1 MAGTALNRRRARA
14 DRLARKPP
22 TSRETRSTK
31 EVKQK
36 SSALS
41 ASEKYRGRNS
51 NARSVSRL
59 SAETFGPDHQFRAG
73 FAMVRARTFSSHNGP
88 CGQPAG
94 LGGVARFRP
103 LPPHAGHL
111 TRINAMPSDLPL
123 MSTGFATYPVPPQ
136 SGQLSGPIAPLMWLD
151 FPRPFAE
158 SCNKLVHVTNYEQ
171 TLANPANR
179 YC

>member
-1 MAGTALNRRRARA
+1 ML
-14 DRLARKPP
+14 D
-22 TSRETRSTK
+22 RST
-31 EVKQK
+31 
-36 SSALS
+36 
-41 ASEKYRGRNS
+41 
-51 NARSVSRL
+51 L

-73 FAMVRARTFSSHNGP
+73 FATVRARTFSSHHGL

-136 SGQLSGPIAPLMWLD
+136 SGQLSGSIAP
-151 FPRPFAE
+151 
-158 SCNKLVHVTNYEQ
+158 SCGWIFNDLSLKAATNSFTLRITNK

>member
-1 MAGTALNRRRARA
+1 ML
-14 DRLARKPP
+14 DRFTP
-22 TSRETRSTK
+22 
-31 EVKQK
+31 
-36 SSALS
+36 
-41 ASEKYRGRNS
+41 
-51 NARSVSRL
+51 

-73 FAMVRARTFSSHNGP
+73 FAMVRARTFSSHHGL

-136 SGQLSGPIAPLMWLD
+136 SGQLSGPIAP
-151 FPRPFAE
+151 
-158 SCNKLVHVTNYEQ
+158 SCGWIFNDVSLKAATNWFVLRITNKTLVNS
-171 TLANPANR
+171 AS
-179 YC
+179 